1 MLSWQVGT
9 IQSCFFFLWRVFFW
23 ADIPINLTSFTMFF
37 LWLRVRLGC
46 QKWLQYHYN
55 YHLYHTLYINFL
67 KYLKMKNK
75 HQQIRFKLE
84 VNLQTLKVFTWSP
97 QLWNKFKSNLRR
109 VSTNGETSLMQKYLD
124 QQSPKIFSW
133 ICK

>member
-1 MLSWQVGT
+1 
-9 IQSCFFFLWRVFFW
+9 
-23 ADIPINLTSFTMFF
+23 
-37 LWLRVRLGC
+37 
-46 QKWLQYHYN
+46 
-55 YHLYHTLYINFL
+55 
-67 KYLKMKNK
+67 MKNK

-124 QQSPKIFSW
+124 QQSPKIFS
-133 ICK
+133 